1 MVVFKDLQ
9 TLIETTT
16 AGDLELMIGLRIADD
31 MQKLCAVPV
40 RTAEE
45 DEACLFS
52 LLNDTAEGEF
62 CLQMAS
68 TLLIKSLLTYMQ
80 MQ

>member
-9 TLIETTT
+9 TLIETATV
-16 AGDLELMIGLRIADD
+16 GDLELMVGLQTAQD
-31 MQKLCAVPV
+31 MLLCAVPV
-40 RTAEE
+40 LTAE